1 MMNRKSMLKVMW
13 VAMLCLLTLECIM
26 GGIYLLCKGDIVFGV
41 IFVMEGLI
49 GLAGVLW
56 VLNNRRLDKKKMK
69 YFTACAN
76 RLRTD

>member
-1 MMNRKSMLKVMW
+1 MMNRKSMLKVMQ

-56 VLNNRRLDKKKMK
+56 VLKKGGSDEKKM
-69 YFTACAN
+69 
-76 RLRTD
+76 